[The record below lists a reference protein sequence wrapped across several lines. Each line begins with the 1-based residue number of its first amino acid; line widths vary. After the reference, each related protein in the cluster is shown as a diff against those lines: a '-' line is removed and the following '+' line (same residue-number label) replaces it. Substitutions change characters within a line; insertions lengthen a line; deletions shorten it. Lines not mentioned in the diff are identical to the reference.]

1 MPPANPRGNP
11 KPPASASF
19 PFVRVLQVPDRALV
33 LGWTAP
39 FRRSAWQ
46 DGVVDDLKRR
56 SRPWKR
62 LFVSVLDTSKSVFQL
77 HGVDGMEQ
85 PVLRRKLRRGQVL
98 AFFGRLPPA
107 LVAMEACGASHYW
120 ARELRSLGHEVA
132 MIPPQYV
139 KPYVQR
145 GKSDAADAEAICE
158 AASRP
163 KLQKNYV
170 PIKSPEQQGAQM
182 LTRVRNQFIGRRT
195 QLANSIR
202 GYAAEFGF
210 TAPKGLSRLPQLL
223 IDIRADATVPDLAM
237 ELIEALAAELARVD
251 DQIVALDKKLMQL
264 HRSSEMSRRLATIP
278 GIGPIGATLLSIKVV
293 DARGFKS
300 ARNFAAWLGL
310 TPKNHSTAGKNRL
323 GVITRAG
330 DGMLRTVLVA
340 GATAVIADMRRRGSR
355 PWSWLKDMIARKPPK
370 LVAIALA
377 NKLARIAWKLMVSGE
392 RYRPASAVP
401 MPTPT

>member
-1 MPPANPRGNP
+1 METI
-11 KPPASASF
+11 
-19 PFVRVLQVPDRALV
+19 VRI
-33 LGWTAP
+33 G
-39 FRRSAWQ
+39 
-46 DGVVDDLKRR
+46 
-56 SRPWKR
+56 
-62 LFVSVLDTSKSVFQL
+62 LDTSKSVFQL
-77 HGVDGMEQ
+77 HGVDGTEQ
-85 PVLRRKLRRGQVL
+85 PGLRRMLRRGQVL
-98 AFFGRLPPA
+98 EFFSRLPPA
-107 LVAMEACGASHYW
+107 LVALEACGASHYW
-120 ARELRSLGHEVA
+120 ARELQSRGHEVV

-163 KLQKNYV
+163 KLRKNFV

-182 LTRVRNQFIGRRT
+182 LTRVRTQFIGRRT

-210 TAPKGLSRLPQLL
+210 AAPKGLSRLQQLL

-237 ELIEALAAELARVD
+237 ELVEALATEMARVD
-251 DQIVALDKKLMQL
+251 DQIATLDKKLMQL
-264 HRSSEMSRRLATIP
+264 HRGNEMSRRLATIP
-278 GIGPIGATLLSIKVV
+278 GVGPIGATLLSIKVV

-323 GVITRAG
+323 GAITRAG
-330 DGMLRTVLVA
+330 DEMLRSVLVA
-340 GATAVIADMRRRGSR
+340 GATAVIGDLRRGGSR
-355 PWSWLKDMIARKPPK
+355 MWPWLKALIARKPPK

-377 NKLARIAWKLMVSGE
+377 NKMARNAWKLMISGE
-392 RYRPASAVP
+392 RYRPIGNAVP
-401 MPTPT
+401 MATPT

>member
-1 MPPANPRGNP
+1 MTKPVGKPDAGKPHVRFDERGEETER
-11 KPPASASF
+11 ATSAS
-19 PFVRVLQVPDRALV
+19 P
-33 LGWTAP
+33 
-39 FRRSAWQ
+39 
-46 DGVVDDLKRR
+46 
-56 SRPWKR
+56 R
-62 LFVSVLDTSKSVFQL
+62 LSSTLL
-77 HGVDGMEQ
+77 
-85 PVLRRKLRRGQVL
+85 
-98 AFFGRLPPA
+98 
-107 LVAMEACGASHYW
+107 
-120 ARELRSLGHEVA
+120 
-132 MIPPQYV
+132 
-139 KPYVQR
+139 QR

-163 KLQKNYV
+163 KLRKNFV
-170 PIKSPEQQGAQM
+170 PVKSPEQQGTQM
-182 LTRVRNQFIGRRT
+182 LTRVRAQFISRRT

-223 IDIRADATVPDLAM
+223 IDIKADATVPHLAID
-237 ELIEALAAELARVD
+237 LIEALAAELARVD
-251 DQIVALDKKLMQL
+251 DQLVTLDKKLTQI
-264 HRSSEMSRRLATIP
+264 HRSNEMSRRLATIP

-340 GATAVIADMRRRGSR
+340 GATAVIADVRRRGSR
-355 PWSWLKDMIARKPPK
+355 SWPWLTDIITRKPPK

-377 NKLARIAWKLMVSGE
+377 NKLARIAWKLMVTGE
-392 RYRPASAVP
+392 RYRAASAVP
-401 MPTPT
+401 IPSPT

>member
-1 MPPANPRGNP
+1 METI
-11 KPPASASF
+11 
-19 PFVRVLQVPDRALV
+19 VRI
-33 LGWTAP
+33 G
-39 FRRSAWQ
+39 
-46 DGVVDDLKRR
+46 
-56 SRPWKR
+56 
-62 LFVSVLDTSKSVFQL
+62 LDTSKNVFQL
-77 HGVDGMEQ
+77 HGVDGREQ

-98 AFFGRLPPA
+98 AFFSRLPPV
-107 LVAMEACGASHYW
+107 LVALEACGASHYW
-120 ARELRSLGHEVA
+120 ARELQSLGHEVA

-163 KLQKNYV
+163 KLRKNFV

-182 LTRVRNQFIGRRT
+182 LTRVRVQFIGRRT

-210 TAPKGLSRLPQLL
+210 TAPRGLSRIQFLL

-237 ELIEALAAELARVD
+237 ELIEGLAGELARVD
-251 DQIVALDKKLMQL
+251 DQIAALDKKLMQL
-264 HRSSEMSRRLATIP
+264 HRGNEMSRRLATIP
-278 GIGPIGATLLSIKVV
+278 GVGPIGATLLSIKVV

-330 DGMLRTVLVA
+330 DGMLRAVLVA
-340 GATAVIADMRRRGSR
+340 GATAVIADMRRRGTR
-355 PWSWLKDMIARKPPK
+355 PWPWLKNMIARKPPK

-392 RYRPASAVP
+392 RYRPASTVP
-401 MPTPT
+401 MPMPT

>member
-1 MPPANPRGNP
+1 MTKPVGKPDAGKPHVRFDERGEETER
-11 KPPASASF
+11 ATSAS
-19 PFVRVLQVPDRALV
+19 P
-33 LGWTAP
+33 
-39 FRRSAWQ
+39 
-46 DGVVDDLKRR
+46 
-56 SRPWKR
+56 R
-62 LFVSVLDTSKSVFQL
+62 LSSTLL
-77 HGVDGMEQ
+77 
-85 PVLRRKLRRGQVL
+85 
-98 AFFGRLPPA
+98 
-107 LVAMEACGASHYW
+107 
-120 ARELRSLGHEVA
+120 
-132 MIPPQYV
+132 
-139 KPYVQR
+139 QR

-163 KLQKNYV
+163 KLRKNFV
-170 PIKSPEQQGAQM
+170 PVKSPEQQGAQM
-182 LTRVRNQFIGRRT
+182 LTRVRAQFISRRT

-223 IDIRADATVPDLAM
+223 IDIKADATVPDLAI

-251 DQIVALDKKLMQL
+251 DQVVTLDKKLAQI
-264 HRSSEMSRRLATIP
+264 HRSNEMSRRLATIP

-340 GATAVIADMRRRGSR
+340 GATAVIADVRRRGSR
-355 PWSWLKDMIARKPPK
+355 SWPWLTDIITRKPPK

-377 NKLARIAWKLMVSGE
+377 NKLARIAWKLMVTGE
-392 RYRPASAVP
+392 RYRAASAVP
-401 MPTPT
+401 IPSPT

>member
-1 MPPANPRGNP
+1 MRRGGDWKRGTVERP
-11 KPPASASF
+11 VGAPVFDPTDERGEETERATSAS
-19 PFVRVLQVPDRALV
+19 P
-33 LGWTAP
+33 
-39 FRRSAWQ
+39 
-46 DGVVDDLKRR
+46 
-56 SRPWKR
+56 R
-62 LFVSVLDTSKSVFQL
+62 LSSTLL
-77 HGVDGMEQ
+77 
-85 PVLRRKLRRGQVL
+85 
-98 AFFGRLPPA
+98 
-107 LVAMEACGASHYW
+107 
-120 ARELRSLGHEVA
+120 
-132 MIPPQYV
+132 
-139 KPYVQR
+139 QR

-163 KLQKNYV
+163 KLRKNFV

-182 LTRVRNQFIGRRT
+182 LARVRNQFIGRRT

-202 GYAAEFGF
+202 GYAAEFSF
-210 TAPKGLSRLPQLL
+210 TAPRGLSRLQQLL
-223 IDIRADATVPDLAM
+223 IDIRDDTTVPNLAK
-237 ELIEALAAELARVD
+237 ELVEALAIELARVH
-251 DQIVALDKKLMQL
+251 DQIAKLDKKLMQL
-264 HRSSEMSRRLATIP
+264 HRSNEMSRRLAAIP
-278 GIGPIGATLLSIKVV
+278 GVGPIGATLLSIKVV